1 MPVVRA
7 CQKISSEV
15 EANPDRFMHYTYRPL
30 LVTARERIAQ
40 LIGAETDECVI
51 VPNATHGINTVL
63 RNLEWSHN
71 DIIVGSEFYFCE
83 E

>member
-1 MPVVRA
+1 MR
-7 CQKISSEV
+7 
-15 EANPDRFMHYTYRPL
+15 YTYRPL

-51 VPNATHGINTVL
+51 VPNSTHGIKTVL
-63 RNLEWSHN
+63 RNLEWSHD
-71 DIIVGSEFYFCE
+71 DIIVGSEICFYE